1 VVPDGGGGYTTVL
14 TQTGA
19 VTAISPTSITV
30 RSDDGYSQAYVIPDT
45 TGNANVPFALDD
57 HVVVRAT
64 RNGQTVT
71 VTNIGNP
78 LPGGPPN

>member
-1 VVPDGGGGYTTVL
+1 
-14 TQTGA
+14 
-19 VTAISPTSITV
+19 
-30 RSDDGYSQAYVIPDT
+30 
-45 TGNANVPFALDD
+45 
-57 HVVVRAT
+57 VVRAT